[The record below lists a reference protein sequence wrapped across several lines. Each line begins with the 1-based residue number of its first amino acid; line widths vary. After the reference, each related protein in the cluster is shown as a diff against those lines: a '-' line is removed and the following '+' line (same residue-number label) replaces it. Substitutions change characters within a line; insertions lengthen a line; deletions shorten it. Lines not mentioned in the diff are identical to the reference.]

1 MESQPLVT
9 QSDIGQLSLGYGASQ
24 PFQLTQN
31 TELTQ
36 VMIYITVS
44 VESMLIMQSTHANKA
59 GRFLKPTRY
68 IGTGTTPKGWNTD
81 SDSASSATRH
91 HISMLKL
98 PA

>member
-36 VMIYITVS
+36 LASCMLPGVS
-44 VESMLIMQSTHANKA
+44 IIFMHQV
-59 GRFLKPTRY
+59 
-68 IGTGTTPKGWNTD
+68 KGLHEVSRTMR
-81 SDSASSATRH
+81 T
-91 HISMLKL
+91 
-98 PA
+98 